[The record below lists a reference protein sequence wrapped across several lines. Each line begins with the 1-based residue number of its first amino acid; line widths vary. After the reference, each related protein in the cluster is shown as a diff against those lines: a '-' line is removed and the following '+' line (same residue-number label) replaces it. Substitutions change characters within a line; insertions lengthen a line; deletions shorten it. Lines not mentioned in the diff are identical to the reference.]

1 MRFRRRANG
10 TSSNGT
16 EASNGSRAGENQ
28 QPTGAGQLQQNPE
41 HLLTLTRQLSNTR
54 ADDATVAR
62 VLASEIQRV
71 GFRNEVYNAARRV
84 LEDGHEDRSLRV
96 LDAAM
101 DKR

>member
-1 MRFRRRANG
+1 MRLKWRANG
-10 TSSNGT
+10 RSSDPKGT
-16 EASNGSRAGENQ
+16 NATANHADD
-28 QPTGAGQLQQNPE
+28 PTGGEGLQHNSD
-41 HLLTLTRQLSNTR
+41 HLLTLTRQLSATR
-54 ADDATVAR
+54 ADDATVTR
-62 VLASEIQRV
+62 VLAHEIERV